1 MLLWQGAAAFRL
13 FTGMEMPVEE
23 VKKEF
28 FSESPE
34 GGGNIFLIGFMGSG
48 KSTIAAELGRRL
60 GMKRLEMDAE
70 IEKRQ
75 GMAIARIFER
85 FGEPFF
91 RDLETKLVEDLAGEG
106 NLIVSCGGGA
116 VLRRQNTALM
126 KESGKVVL
134 LAAKPETIYERVKG
148 SDERP
153 ILNGNMTVE
162 YIAGLMEK
170 RRTAYEAAAD
180 VTVWTDGKSR
190 EEICREIL
198 KQLGL

>member
-1 MLLWQGAAAFRL
+1 
-13 FTGMEMPVEE
+13 
-23 VKKEF
+23 
-28 FSESPE
+28 
-34 GGGNIFLIGFMGSG
+34 
-48 KSTIAAELGRRL
+48 
-60 GMKRLEMDAE
+60 MKRLEMDAE